1 MDELEKIHN
10 KNLRKFE
17 NICFNNLV
25 NEIQKILKQN
35 KIANAFNII
44 KQEMVEDNPEKI
56 GSYAHSWHCNI
67 AMSFYD
73 EMRSH
78 DINISHDLLHK
89 ICNNAASRFMRL
101 LFGVNTNNG

>member
-10 KNLRKFE
+10 ENLRKFE

-44 KQEMVEDNPEKI
+44 K
-56 GSYAHSWHCNI
+56 
-67 AMSFYD
+67 
-73 EMRSH
+73 
-78 DINISHDLLHK
+78 
-89 ICNNAASRFMRL
+89 
-101 LFGVNTNNG
+101 